1 MFFRGK
7 FTIKA
12 LIGILVLNNSSILTN
27 FDKKIIQILI
37 KRLYKVIENSSIFK
51 NKIPRKMVV
60 NGDSNNVAIRIIVS
74 ISV

>member
-12 LIGILVLNNSSILTN
+12 LIGILLLINSSILT
-27 FDKKIIQILI
+27 ILLKI
-37 KRLYKVIENSSIFK
+37 KRLYKVLENSSIFK
-51 NKIPRKMVV
+51 NTISLKMVV
-60 NGDSNNVAIRIIVS
+60 NGDSNNVTIRIIVS